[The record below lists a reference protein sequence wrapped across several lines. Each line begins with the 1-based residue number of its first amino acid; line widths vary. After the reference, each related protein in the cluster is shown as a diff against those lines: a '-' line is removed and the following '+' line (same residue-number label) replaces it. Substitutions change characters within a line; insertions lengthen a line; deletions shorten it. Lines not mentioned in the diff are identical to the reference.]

1 MGGDVALVL
10 VDERRWLDLVLPG
23 LDMFALVLLLGLGTL
38 FLRRSDVLVLRRGH
52 TRSVGRFQP
61 LVAVMQSIIV
71 YCGSM

>member
-38 FLRRSDVLVLRRGH
+38 FLRRYDVLVLRRGH
-52 TRSVGRFQP
+52 TRPVGRFLP
-61 LVAVMQSIIV
+61 LFAVMQSIIV
-71 YCGSM
+71 Y